1 MNSRIH
7 NVKEVGIT
15 STKLP
20 GGMGI
25 TTKIIVRSQPTNI
38 KDSIEEEIVL
48 FSFDGKLIN
57 FNIEKSITNQKKD
70 K

>member
-1 MNSRIH
+1 MDSSIH
-7 NVKEVGIT
+7 NVKEVSIT

-20 GGMGI
+20 GGIGI
-25 TTKIIVRSQPTNI
+25 STKIRVRSQPTYI
-38 KDSIEEEIVL
+38 KDIIEEEIVL

-57 FNIEKSITNQKKD
+57 FNIEKSITDQKRD